1 MDATIDG
8 ITPAIRADDVR
19 GRIQHV
25 TTASMPALTDRPADF
40 AYGYRM
46 RCECGGASDLSADD
60 YAAEVDEAHMPCSPC
75 GNRIHFGRAVIA
87 LRDPA
92 DPALDNGQLNRFAWY
107 HTSTSPDWPSP
118 TYAQQQ
124 RQALTRGIP
133 SMREEGV
140 ARLSN
145 LALHVGTYE
154 AAIENMLRR
163 MRNQSDA
170 DSKFFLYRVAL
181 DLDPQRVEAGYRDEN
196 LQPAAQLSSAELRE
210 QGFQAVRYL
219 NVYESPGSL
228 SLAVIPDAITAVQVV
243 DLDAHG
249 LVPDHDAH
257 MSRQLSAFQSD
268 LDELR
273 SRPPTPTDRHMSV
286 LEQLQARV
294 EARRGKTVGV
304 NRSGAEFGELWKAV
318 ESALAER
325 YLLGVN
331 AIVARGFSSA
341 VRARRR
347 HDDGDVW
354 SFADFYATR
363 AFVLTHPSQVV
374 AWLSTQPAAVPSA
387 SRTEDPMGRSQ
398 EIPIP
403 PTAI

>member
-1 MDATIDG
+1 
-8 ITPAIRADDVR
+8 
-19 GRIQHV
+19 
-25 TTASMPALTDRPADF
+25 MPALTDRPAGFD
-40 AYGYRM
+40 YGYRM
-46 RCECGGASDLSADD
+46 RCECGSASDLSADD
-60 YAAEVDEAHMPCSPC
+60 YAAEVDEAHMPCSTC
-75 GNRIHFGRAVIA
+75 GNRIHFGRAIIA
-87 LRDPA
+87 LRDPT
-92 DPALDNGQLNRFAWY
+92 DPALENGQLNRFAWY

-124 RQALTRGIP
+124 RRALTRGIP
-133 SMREEGV
+133 SIREEQV

-163 MRNQSDA
+163 MRNQGDA
-170 DSKFFLYRVAL
+170 YSTFFLYRVAL

-196 LQPAAQLSSAELRE
+196 VQTAAQLSNAELRA

-228 SLAVIPDAITAVQVV
+228 SLAVIPDAIAAVQAV
-243 DLDAHG
+243 DLDLHG
-249 LVPDHDAH
+249 LVPEHDRH

-273 SRPPTPTDRHMSV
+273 SRPRTLADGPMSV
-286 LEQLQARV
+286 LEQLRARV

-304 NRSGAEFGELWKAV
+304 NRWQGPEFWKLWKPV

-331 AIVARGFSSA
+331 AIVARRFNSA
-341 VRARRR
+341 VQARRR
-347 HDDGDVW
+347 HDDGDVR
-354 SFADFYATR
+354 SFADFYAAR
-363 AFVLTHPSQVV
+363 AFVLTHWSQVI
-374 AWLSTQPAAVPSA
+374 ARLSTQPAA
-387 SRTEDPMGRSQ
+387 GRSGKS
-398 EIPIP
+398 
-403 PTAI
+403 